1 MRAGRLFCAS
11 AFIFFPFSKIKLGSA
26 GHLAMQINFGDR
38 HFMKLSVWGSR
49 VCLPHIGWA
58 DYSKVDWLKFILKV
72 KILVWGTKYCP
83 KQQNLE

>member
-1 MRAGRLFCAS
+1 
-11 AFIFFPFSKIKLGSA
+11 
-26 GHLAMQINFGDR
+26 
-38 HFMKLSVWGSR
+38 MKLSVWGSR